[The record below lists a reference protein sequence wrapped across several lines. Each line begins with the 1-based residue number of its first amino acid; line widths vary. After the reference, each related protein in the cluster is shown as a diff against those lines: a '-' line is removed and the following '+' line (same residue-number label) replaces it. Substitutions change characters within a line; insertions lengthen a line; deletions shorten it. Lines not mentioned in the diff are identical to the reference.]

1 MLRDGYRYSTP
12 SFKTPSGASLVS
24 AGRKLMTPLYQTGDY
39 LSPELE
45 MTISKPSAV
54 RLSLNSVDFIVYG
67 VGEHKVVVSNEDFQ
81 QSANMMKDM
90 FSQQNKQVELV
101 TEVVGGGEG
110 EVLVD
115 DDNTDSR

>member
-1 MLRDGYRYSTP
+1 MKKNR
-12 SFKTPSGASLVS
+12 TPSGASLVS

-90 FSQQNKQVELV
+90 FSQQNNTQVELV
-101 TEVVGGGEG
+101 GDGGGGEG
-110 EVLVD
+110 EVLVH